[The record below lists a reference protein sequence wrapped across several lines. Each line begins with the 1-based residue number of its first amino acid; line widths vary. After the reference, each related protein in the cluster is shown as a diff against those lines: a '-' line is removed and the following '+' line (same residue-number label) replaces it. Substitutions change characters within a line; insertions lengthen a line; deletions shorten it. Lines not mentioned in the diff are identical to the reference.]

1 MKGEVGNVNL
11 NQEYNAILT
20 RPKWL
25 CLSWF
30 VREEGVGELYREEGG
45 GGGLIKKKT

>member
-1 MKGEVGNVNL
+1 MNGEVGNVNL
-11 NQEYNAILT
+11 NQENNAILN

-30 VREEGVGELYREEGG
+30 VRGEGVGELNREGG
-45 GGGLIKKKT
+45 WAY